1 MLACQPATPGIASV
15 ADDGARDSTSTTPLV
30 VSLCLAAVAISAA
43 PQDRQQPIF
52 RVGANIVRVDVTVID
67 RQGNPVNSLTAD
79 DFEVEEDGVR
89 QAIQTFKY
97 VEASGQRPEGD
108 DRSLAIRSRYDV
120 EMEAA
125 RDDVRVVVIFW
136 DEYYI
141 SRMDSAIRARRFL
154 TSFVRVGGC
163 AAGSRGDR
171 ATSTPPRT
179 RFPFTRSRTE
189 LVDQIRHL
197 KGRRGVYTPPRNA
210 AEEGHLAMGNIERL
224 RTEVT
229 VSALESIAVRLGGL
243 REARKA
249 IVFVSEGPS
258 GLGRDWYSRLE
269 ELSRAA
275 NHANTAIYTVDPRGL
290 AGHGASDILAEIAS
304 NTDGRAILQSNAPER
319 LLGQVFRHLSAY
331 YLLGYEST
339 QRPQDGKFH
348 RIEVRVPRRRVDV
361 LARKGYWAPS
371 TSDIER
377 ARESAAAAE
386 APTEVVKALG
396 NLVAAPVNDGDLWI
410 GTARGAD
417 GGGEVT
423 LAWARR
429 GGPPGAKG
437 PEAAGLSIVAT
448 AADGRT
454 LFEGPATEG
463 VVTFAAPSGHLRVKA
478 LYHDASGERIGA
490 KTLEVEVPDWST
502 AALGLSTPVVL
513 RASGPSGR
521 GTFGPSP
528 YAGTGVPSNGSA
540 AAPFRGVRYAQP
552 MPRSRRRNSCDR
564 TGRVRVELKAIP
576 GSGQGKYDVE
586 LPLAFAAPGD
596 YLVKLSVTSG
606 EEKIET
612 LVPIRVLR

>member
-1 MLACQPATPGIASV
+1 MTERETRRL
-15 ADDGARDSTSTTPLV
+15 TTPLV
-30 VSLCLAAVAISAA
+30 LSLCLAAVAIGAA

-79 DFEVEEDGVR
+79 DFEVQEDGVR

-108 DRSLAIRSRYDV
+108 DRSLTITSRYDV

-141 SRMDSAIRARRFL
+141 DRMASAIRARRFL
-154 TSFVRVGGC
+154 TSFVESEV
-163 AAGSRGDR
+163 APLDLVAIVDEY
-171 ATSTPPRT
+171 TPADAI
-179 RFPFTRSRTE
+179 PFTRSRTA

-249 IVFVSEGPS
+249 IVFVSEGPY
-258 GLGRDWYSRLE
+258 GLGRDWYSRLG

-528 YAGTGVPSNGSA
+528 YAGREFRRTDRLLVRFEVYGTAADAAVASA
-540 AAPFRGVRYAQP
+540 KFL
-552 MPRSRRRNSCDR
+552 DR